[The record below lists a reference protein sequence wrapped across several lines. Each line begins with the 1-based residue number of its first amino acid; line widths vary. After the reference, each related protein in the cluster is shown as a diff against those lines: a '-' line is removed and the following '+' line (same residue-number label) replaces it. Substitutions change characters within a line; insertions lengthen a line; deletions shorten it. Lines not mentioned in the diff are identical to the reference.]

1 MPHAPGRRSR
11 RAKRVEP
18 TNAADFR
25 AILAPFLT
33 DLASANASPRTI
45 EAYRRD
51 LESFLA
57 GIGAAPVDGTRM
69 PQITRDQV
77 RTYLASLVRLGRNP
91 RTVGRHLAAIRKF
104 CRHALERGDLPAD
117 PTLGLR
123 PPRARRALPHFV
135 DEAGALRIL
144 DLPDAS
150 TPRGRRDRAI
160 LELFYGTGMRL
171 AELVGLDRDD
181 VDAQAET
188 LRVLGKGNKERL
200 LPFTGLVRQRVCA
213 YIDAAPLP
221 GLDADGRQP
230 LFAGRGGERISRR
243 SVQRIVADAIRRTAA
258 SAQASPHVLR
268 HTFATHLLNAG
279 ADLRAV
285 QELLGHSRLSTTQV
299 YTHVSVERARRA
311 YQRAHPR
318 A

>member
-1 MPHAPGRRSR
+1 MPVAPAPRKTRSNR
-11 RAKRVEP
+11 KP
-18 TNAADFR
+18 QAASGLHGV
-25 AILAPFLT
+25 LASFLT
-33 DLASANASPRTI
+33 ELTSANASPRTI
-45 EAYRRD
+45 DAYRRD
-51 LESFLA
+51 LESF
-57 GIGAAPVDGTRM
+57 IGGMDAAENRDATP
-69 PQITRDQV
+69 ITRDQV
-77 RTYLASLVRLGRNP
+77 RTYLATLVRRGRNP

-104 CRHALERGDLPAD
+104 CRHALEHGMLPAD

-135 DEAGALRIL
+135 DEAGVLRVL

-150 TPRGRRDRAI
+150 TARGLRDRAI

-181 VDAQAET
+181 VDAPSET

-213 YIDAAPLP
+213 YIEAAPLP
-221 GLDADGRQP
+221 RLDADGRQP

-243 SVQRIVADAIRRTAA
+243 SVQRVVADAIQRTAT

-285 QELLGHSRLSTTQV
+285 QELLGHSRLSTTQI
-299 YTHVSVERARRA
+299 YTHVSIERARRA
-311 YQRAHPR
+311 YKRAHPR